1 MAINWTMIFAYYMFS
16 GTILVGILVVAI
28 MAILNGHSI
37 MDTNWDVNLGQV
49 IATLIGVPA
58 IGLTLTG
65 GWTQ

>member
-16 GTILVGILVVAI
+16 GTIMVGILVVAI

-49 IATLIGVPA
+49 MAILVGVPA
-58 IGLTLTG
+58 FGLTLTG